1 MPRLLPLPLL
11 NHPTTAAPDAPVV
24 VRFPA
29 LGDTVLLTVLLRA
42 LAQRYARPVHLLAS
56 GAWTPVLLR
65 HCPAVGELCLVRSRR
80 SPYWL
85 TPSRWSAV
93 DWLHAHSGPV
103 YLCEQDRWAE
113 RLIQQAGIAEDRL
126 VRAWRHWPGDTIH
139 WADWWLQIAA
149 LDAPAFP
156 GPATA
161 IDVPARPVLDVP
173 DEWDAQVQRRL
184 KQLELAGRD
193 LVLLQPGYKKTHKR
207 GRIATRH
214 DDRYWPAERWAA
226 VIHGVFEHL
235 PGAVVLVNGSRR
247 EAGLVR
253 EIVNAVGPLPAD
265 ARVFNL
271 AATRPSVERVCALAA
286 RAHSMITVD
295 TGPSHV
301 AGAMDCPLVVL
312 YGSSGSRRW
321 LPRASTS
328 RVIGLGP
335 EPPTPG
341 ARVLYI
347 GVDEVLRAWTS
358 LPPRRPASGEASVR
372 PETLVL
378 A

>member
-161 IDVPARPVLDVP
+161 IDVPARPVL
-173 DEWDAQVQRRL
+173 ARRTL
-184 KQLELAGRD
+184 GGGD
-193 LVLLQPGYKKTHKR
+193 
-207 GRIATRH
+207 
-214 DDRYWPAERWAA
+214 
-226 VIHGVFEHL
+226 
-235 PGAVVLVNGSRR
+235 SRR
-247 EAGLVR
+247 VR
-253 EIVNAVGPLPAD
+253 APARCGG
-265 ARVFNL
+265 ARQ
-271 AATRPSVERVCALAA
+271 RLAA
-286 RAHSMITVD
+286 RSL
-295 TGPSHV
+295 
-301 AGAMDCPLVVL
+301 AGARDRQ
-312 YGSSGSRRW
+312 RRRS
-321 LPRASTS
+321 LARG
-328 RVIGLGP
+328 R
-335 EPPTPG
+335 PG
-341 ARVLYI
+341 V
-347 GVDEVLRAWTS
+347 
-358 LPPRRPASGEASVR
+358 
-372 PETLVL
+372 
-378 A
+378 